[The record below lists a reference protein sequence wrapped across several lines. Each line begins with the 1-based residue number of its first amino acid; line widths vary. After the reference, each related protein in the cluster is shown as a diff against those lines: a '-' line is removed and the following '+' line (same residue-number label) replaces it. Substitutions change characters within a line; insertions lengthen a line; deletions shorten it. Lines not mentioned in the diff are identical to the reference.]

1 MRFPDHL
8 KFWLQYLNK
17 NDLSI
22 SIELTGDEQVRIDM
36 YCKPPCKKNTFI
48 KYGNPANSFSK
59 IHKTGYAYD
68 WHRIIDKSET
78 RNCHTAFKDIAHIFD
93 EPTFC
98 KSRPISEKNQNN
110 VLLPLDSLRHLTFHQ
125 DKLNLSRKHNKAV
138 FRGAVYQ
145 PHRKQFLTH
154 ASKINICDV
163 ADTGNKAQKNILGHP
178 KHFLSVK
185 DQLNYKMIF
194 AIEGF
199 DVASNLKWI
208 MGSNS
213 IPVMP
218 KPKMETWFL
227 ESRLKPNQH
236 FLEISDDFLDI
247 EEVVTKA
254 ISEKGLLEYI
264 NEESK
269 KYANDFKDI
278 KRQYQLARVV
288 IERYFNYYS
297 SL

>member
-1 MRFPDHL
+1 VRFPDHV
-8 KFWLQYLNK
+8 KFWFKYLTK
-17 NDLSI
+17 KDLSP
-22 SIELTGDEQVRIDM
+22 SIELTDDEQIRLDL
-36 YCKPPCKKNTFI
+36 YCKRPIEKNLFLS
-48 KYGNPANSFSK
+48 GGCPANSFSK

-68 WHRIIDKSET
+68 WHHIIDKSET
-78 RNCHTAFKDIAHIFD
+78 RNCHAAFKDIAHIFD

-98 KSRPISEKNQNN
+98 KSRPISENNHNN
-110 VLLPLDSLRHLTFHQ
+110 VLLPLDSLRHFTFHQ
-125 DKLNLSRKHNKAV
+125 DKLNLSRKHNMAV

-145 PHRKQFLTH
+145 PHRKQFITN
-154 ASKINICDV
+154 ASKINICNV
-163 ADTGNKAQKNILGHP
+163 ADTSNKVQKNIFGHP

-236 FLEISDDFLDI
+236 FLEISDDFLNI
-247 EEVVTKA
+247 EEIVTKA

-269 KYANDFKDI
+269 KYASDYKDI

-288 IERYFNYYS
+288 IERYFNYYR